1 MSRMPWPPKREARR
15 WPSRRITLSGILIA
29 IVALGLFVYALWQ
42 TGGEEIERGLRQI
55 GWGLPII
62 IAISGV
68 RLVARTLAWR
78 SLMRTPPPL
87 SSMLGATLA
96 GEAVGNLLPLGPL
109 AGEPAKVGFLRKR
122 GPIAEA
128 AAALGLE
135 NVFYSLSVASVIIV
149 GMTLLVLTVALPSDL
164 RNIATIALVAMLA
177 LVGAGVFALLR
188 RPSVTGSILDRV
200 PKWLPTGSLK
210 NMEAKAY
217 GFYASAKGRVG
228 RMLLFETLFHV
239 FGFLEVYAVL
249 WLLAGAPPSALHAFI
264 LESAGRVINVL
275 FRFVPMR
282 VGVDESGSR
291 QVALALDMASGT
303 GVLLALSRKLRVLFW
318 TALGVAL
325 IAHRG
330 ISLRTLS
337 AQQDSN
343 SNS

>member
-1 MSRMPWPPKREARR
+1 VRR
-15 WPSRRITLSGILIA
+15 WPSRRVTLSGILIA
-29 IVALGLFVYALWQ
+29 IFALGLFAYSLWQ
-42 TGGEEIERGLRQI
+42 TGTGEIQRGLRQI

-68 RLVARTLAWR
+68 RLLARTLAWR

-87 SSMLGATLA
+87 TAMIAATLA

-135 NVFYSLSVASVIIV
+135 NVFYSLSVASVIV
-149 GMTLLVLTVALPSDL
+149 AGMTLLVLTVALPPDL
-164 RNIATIALVAMLA
+164 RRVATIALVAMLV

-200 PKWLPTGSLK
+200 PRWLPTGPLK
-210 NMEAKAY
+210 SMESKAY

-228 RMLLFETLFHV
+228 RMLAFEALFHA
-239 FGFLEVYAVL
+239 FGLAEVYAVM
-249 WLLAGAPPSALHAFI
+249 WMLAGEPPSLLHAFI

-282 VGVDESGSR
+282 LGVDEGGSKL
-291 QVALALDMASGT
+291 VAEVLGLASGT

-318 TALGVAL
+318 TAIGVAL
-325 IAHRG
+325 IAQRG
-330 ISLRTLS
+330 MSLKQISKSTD
-337 AQQDSN
+337 QQINKS
-343 SNS
+343 